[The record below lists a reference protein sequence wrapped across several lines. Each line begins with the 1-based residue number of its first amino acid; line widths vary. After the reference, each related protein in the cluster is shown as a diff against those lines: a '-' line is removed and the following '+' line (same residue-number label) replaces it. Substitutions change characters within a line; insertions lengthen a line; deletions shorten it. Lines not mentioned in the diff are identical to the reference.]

1 MIDGIGILQL
11 LWFFV
16 IALLFAGF
24 LFLEGIDFG
33 VGMATR
39 FVASDVDERAIYMR
53 AVAPHWDGN
62 EVWLI
67 TAGGAMFA
75 AFPLWYASLFSGY
88 YLLLFL
94 VLVGLILRGVSFEFS
109 NHSATDGER
118 NIWQWANFIGSIV
131 PPFFLGMMLTS
142 MIQGIPMGSGPVAFK
157 NGKAIGDASNAMP
170 GFFDVVNPLSVVGG
184 IAVVFFCF
192 VHGLHFLSLKLS
204 ASDSRHM
211 LTASSKVYWI
221 AYPALVVFVLL
232 VFFCTDFYQ
241 KRTISSLVITVII
254 LAAVICGHVAARH
267 ERGGYAFIA
276 SGVTL
281 AGVIAFI
288 FNGLFP
294 RVMISKDGT
303 ADLLIKD
310 AAASP
315 LTSKTMTIVLCCLLP
330 IMLVYFI
337 WSYYIQRKRLYTDD
351 MTDEEKKS
359 VIEYGA

>member
-11 LWFFV
+11 LWYFV

-39 FVASDVDERAIYMR
+39 LIARDGDERAMYMR

-88 YLLLFL
+88 YILLFL

-109 NHSATDGER
+109 NHAITDRER
-118 NIWQWANFIGSIV
+118 DIWQWANFVGSV
-131 PPFFLGMMLTS
+131 LPPFFLGMMLTS
-142 MIQGIPMGSGPVAFK
+142 LIQGIPMGAGSVAFK
-157 NGKAIGDASNAMP
+157 NGKAIGDASNAVP
-170 GFFDVVNPLSVVGG
+170 GFFDVCNLLSIVGG
-184 IAVVFFCF
+184 VAVVFFCF

-204 ASDSRHM
+204 KSDSHHM
-211 LTASSKVYWI
+211 LNASSKVYWI
-221 AYPALVVFVLL
+221 AYPALVVFVIL
-232 VFFCTDFYQ
+232 VFFFTDFYQ

-281 AGVIAFI
+281 AAVIAFI

-315 LTSKTMTIVLCCLLP
+315 VTSKAMTIVLCCLLP
-330 IMLVYFI
+330 IMLAYFI
-337 WSYYIQRKRLYTDD
+337 WSYYIQRKRLYTDE
-351 MTDEEKKS
+351 TTAEEKKA
-359 VIEYGA
+359 IAEYGV